1 MLLAAPR
8 SRLSRT
14 LYQAANLLSVVD
26 SKLRSKSPFKNRTW
40 VWHDTGLQKHVRDSL
55 SLRHRDLSNSPER
68 AMPHLLAWKQTIL
81 ENDLSIHHTP
91 GNTRATSLR
100 FRLSDPTDILSG
112 MRKLATSGQL
122 SVQAAHL
129 MPSQPKGLLGIRQF
143 RVKLADRGIWMSS
156 CGNKH
161 VRILLLSV
169 FDRCGLRVVNRTVSV
184 HPVGWQAARMSSF
197 NFIM

>member
-1 MLLAAPR
+1 MEYCLNTRREISADW
-8 SRLSRT
+8 
-14 LYQAANLLSVVD
+14 YFQ
-26 SKLRSKSPFKNRTW
+26 
-40 VWHDTGLQKHVRDSL
+40 QKHVRDSL

-100 FRLSDPTDILSG
+100 FRLSDPTDLLSG

-161 VRILLLSV
+161 REVMVGQQIAQKIMFRANAWCAGVGTNPS
-169 FDRCGLRVVNRTVSV
+169 FERV
-184 HPVGWQAARMSSF
+184 
-197 NFIM
+197 